1 MATVN
6 NKLDVTDLDFD
17 QIKANLK
24 SFLSNQ
30 TTFSGYDFTGSGL
43 NQILNL
49 LAYNTHYNAY
59 YMNMLANEM
68 FMDSASITNSIV
80 SKARMLNYTPRS
92 MVGATA
98 TVQTTIA
105 GVTSGSTVTIDK
117 FSKFE
122 IIISHYLHSYYD

>member
-6 NKLDVTDLDFD
+6 NKLDVTDLDYD

-49 LAYNTHYNAY
+49 GQHRHQ
-59 YMNMLANEM
+59 
-68 FMDSASITNSIV
+68 IV
-80 SKARMLNYTPRS
+80 
-92 MVGATA
+92 
-98 TVQTTIA
+98 
-105 GVTSGSTVTIDK
+105 
-117 FSKFE
+117 E
-122 IIISHYLHSYYD
+122 